1 MFGGIGMEGVLTV
14 SHAGHEITCKE
25 EPLEVDV
32 ILAFVWP
39 IVRLRHV
46 EDGGEMGREDSWASY
61 NNSKNPPFTPN
72 RARWD

>member
-1 MFGGIGMEGVLTV
+1 MEGVLTV
-14 SHAGHEITCKE
+14 YYTGYEIACKE

-46 EDGGEMGREDSWASY
+46 EGGGEMGREDSWASY
-61 NNSKNPPFTPN
+61 NSSK
-72 RARWD
+72 

>member
-1 MFGGIGMEGVLTV
+1 MEGVLTV
-14 SHAGHEITCKE
+14 SYTGYEIACKE

-46 EDGGEMGREDSWASY
+46 EDGGEMR
-61 NNSKNPPFTPN
+61 
-72 RARWD
+72 